1 MFSFMSNFNVQSTVA
16 AFCLSIGRCAEQPLR
31 RGKVLRALFCEVRG
45 LEVNWVLGGTYI
57 SNNNRNNDSKN
68 D

>member
-45 LEVNWVLGGTYI
+45 LEVNWFWGHLHQ
-57 SNNNRNNDSKN
+57 
-68 D
+68 